1 MRTLY
6 ERARS
11 RPTLSVLAIALVAG
25 LAGSRPAIGDED
37 DNGEARLSTY
47 TVKLKEHEVADT
59 RHAATSEIGK
69 AEALRD
75 KARTLTEKRSDRD
88 ALTRTL
94 DELEATLS
102 LVEAKIIHAEAK
114 AKLADQKGKME
125 LVKGKLA
132 KTKAS
137 ADELEKKQSELG
149 SKLGGG
155 K

>member
-6 ERARS
+6 QRARS
-11 RPTLSVLAIALVAG
+11 RPTLSVLAIAIVAG
-25 LAGSRPAIGDED
+25 LAGSRPAVGDEKD
-37 DNGEARLSTY
+37 DGEARLSAY
-47 TVKLKEHEVADT
+47 TVKLKEQEVADKS
-59 RHAATSEIGK
+59 HAATGEIGK

-75 KARTLTEKRSDRD
+75 KARTLTEKRSDREE
-88 ALTRTL
+88 LTRTL
-94 DELEATLS
+94 DELEATLE
-102 LVEAKIIHAEAK
+102 LVDAKIVHAEAK

-137 ADELEKKQSELG
+137 ADELEKKQAELS

>member
-11 RPTLSVLAIALVAG
+11 RPTPSVLALALVLG
-25 LAGSRPAIGDED
+25 LAASPAAGDEKD
-37 DNGEARLSTY
+37 AGEAKLQAL

-59 RHAATSEIGK
+59 RHAATTEIGT

-75 KARTLTEKRSDRD
+75 KARTLTDKRSDRD
-88 ALTRTL
+88 ALARAL
-94 DELEATLS
+94 DELEATLE
-102 LVEAKIIHAEAK
+102 LVGAKIVHAEAK
-114 AKLADQKGKME
+114 AKLAEQQAEMKKIKTE
-125 LVKGKLA
+125 LE
-132 KTKAS
+132 KTKAA
-137 ADELEKKQSELG
+137 ADELEKQQAALG